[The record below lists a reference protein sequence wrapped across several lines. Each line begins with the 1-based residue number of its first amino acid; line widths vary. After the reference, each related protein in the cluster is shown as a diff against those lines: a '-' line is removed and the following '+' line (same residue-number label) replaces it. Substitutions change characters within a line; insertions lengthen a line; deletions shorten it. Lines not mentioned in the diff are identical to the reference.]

1 MKHSNSL
8 CATIVA
14 FNLVVAACSS
24 STSAPGSGGVQG
36 KGGTTGSGGG
46 TSVAGTGGASG
57 GATGSGG
64 AGTGGQTGAGGAAG
78 SGRDGGRPDAPIASG
93 GSADAGVTGV
103 GGRVE
108 DGGKQATGGAGGS
121 TQVGTGGTTG
131 IDGGGKLDSSGGTI
145 DTGSVTAGSCS
156 RELLKTTVDAYFK
169 ALAAHDPSTLPLA
182 DNVKFTENAKSSKI
196 GQAGL
201 WKTAGALKYIHTAY
215 DERTE
220 GCDTV
225 CCTAVSQAVV
235 PESSTDLTV
244 ALRLKMV
251 DQKITEVETIAARKG
266 DYMMGPDGK
275 ALADSAKIVKWEDA
289 PPAGKANTRAEIT
302 KWINKYFSMFPK
314 GFCNMASNCKR
325 MENGS
330 GNFQCDEGGSC
341 SAGDPS
347 GKPAMEPRALM
358 ADEQT
363 GLGVGWTMFSGQYT
377 DMHMIKM
384 YGGEIYAVSAIL
396 VTASDSGW

>member
-1 MKHSNSL
+1 
-8 CATIVA
+8 VEDG
-14 FNLVVAACSS
+14 
-24 STSAPGSGGVQG
+24 GSQ
-36 KGGTTGSGGG
+36 
-46 TSVAGTGGASG
+46 AG
-57 GATGSGG
+57 
-64 AGTGGQTGAGGAAG
+64 GAGGA
-78 SGRDGGRPDAPIASG
+78 GGT
-93 GSADAGVTGV
+93 V
-103 GGRVE
+103 
-108 DGGKQATGGAGGS
+108 
-121 TQVGTGGTTG
+121 VGTGGTPG
-131 IDGGGKLDSSGGTI
+131 IDGGGKIDSSGGKI
-145 DTGSVTAGSCS
+145 DSGNIASGSCS
-156 RELLKTTVDAYFK
+156 RELLKATVDAYFK

-182 DNVKFTENAKSSKI
+182 DTLKFTENAKSSKM
-196 GQAGL
+196 GQGGL

-251 DQKITEVETIAARKG
+251 DQKITEVETIVDRKG

-275 ALADSAKIVKWEDA
+275 ALADSATIVKWEDP

-302 KWINKYFSMFPK
+302 KWIDKYFRMFPK

-325 MENGS
+325 MEDGS
-330 GNFQCDEGGSC
+330 GNFGCTEGGSC
-341 SAGDPS
+341 STGDPS
-347 GKPAMEPRALM
+347 GKAAMEPRALM

-363 GLGVGWTMFSGQYT
+363 GLGVGWTMFQGGYT

-384 YGGEIYAVSAIL
+384 YGGQIYAVSAIL
-396 VTASDSGW
+396 VTASSSGW